1 MFYLK
6 KLLRS
11 KGHLIDDVNIV
22 GYGLVVHAPATIDKL
37 QLTIVNQVFYLISTG
52 FILRFPPS
60 MKESN
65 LDEDESR
72 KRVKHT

>member
-1 MFYLK
+1 MLYCT

-37 QLTIVNQVFYLISTG
+37 QLTIFNQVFYLISTC
-52 FILRFPPS
+52 FILRIPPS

-72 KRVKHT
+72 QRVK